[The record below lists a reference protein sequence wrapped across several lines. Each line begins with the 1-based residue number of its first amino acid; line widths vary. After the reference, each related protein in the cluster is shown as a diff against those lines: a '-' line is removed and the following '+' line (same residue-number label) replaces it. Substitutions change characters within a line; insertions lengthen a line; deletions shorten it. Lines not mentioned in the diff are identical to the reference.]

1 MDLEPK
7 AVQVTTVADSGAQ
20 TPTEGEDIS
29 MNLECSHNSLMR
41 TKYHLCAVN
50 DNNLP
55 IKGALIS
62 TISLG
67 DETCLETIYICPK
80 VKGL

>member
-1 MDLEPK
+1 MDVDPK
-7 AVQVTTVADSGAQ
+7 AVQVTAVVDSGAQ
-20 TPTEGEDIS
+20 TATAGEDIL

-41 TKYHLCAVN
+41 TKYHSCAGN
-50 DNNLP
+50 DNSLP
-55 IKGALIS
+55 IKGALIA

-67 DETCLETIYICPK
+67 DETCLETLYICPK